1 MDGVSTNDRG
11 RGHASPGV
19 LHADTVA
26 VWINR
31 AGAGSA
37 CGAPTWHCFRAMP
50 SLGVPRPNLFIGDFT
65 EPAATEQGH
74 IAHKLLAQQ
83 VQRSLDTSL
92 STRAET
98 V

>member
-11 RGHASPGV
+11 RGMASP
-19 LHADTVA
+19 L
-26 VWINR
+26 R
-31 AGAGSA
+31 AHS
-37 CGAPTWHCFRAMP
+37 
-50 SLGVPRPNLFIGDFT
+50 NLLRGDFT
-65 EPAATEQGH
+65 QLAATEQGH